1 MFSTLL
7 SQPQTPFQ
15 LLEDQKSVEQKKEK
29 MSPFFHS

>member
-15 LLEDQKSVEQKKEK
+15 PLEDQKSVEQKIKNV
-29 MSPFFHS
+29 SFLS